1 VIGCPGPGLQTAM
14 KSRDSFVDET
24 ILTAIGGNGG
34 DGIVAFRREK
44 FVPRGGPNGGNGG
57 RGGDVVLVADR
68 SLATLWDQ
76 KYRPKLKAQNGA
88 NGGGNDRTGAGG
100 EDSVSRV
107 PVGTAVYELDS
118 SATGTLL
125 ADLVENGQRVVVAR
139 GGRGGLGN
147 ARFKG
152 PTRQTPDF
160 ATPGKPGERRKL
172 RLSLKLL
179 ADVGLVGAPNAGKST
194 LLRRVSAARPR
205 VADYP
210 FTTLVPALG
219 VAALEDRRFV
229 VADIPGLV
237 EGASEGVG
245 LGDRF
250 LRHIERTRVL
260 VHLLDV
266 GTPAQED
273 RDLLAEYDSI
283 RRELGAYDEALRDRV
298 EIVALNKIDLLAD
311 REILREPEAALRSRG
326 REVVRISGATGEG
339 IGELLRSIVRAIDA
353 EATENH
359 D

>member
-1 VIGCPGPGLQTAM
+1 M
-14 KSRDSFVDET
+14 KSRDSFIDET
-24 ILTAIGGNGG
+24 ILTAMAGDGG

-44 FVPRGGPNGGNGG
+44 FVPRGGPNGGDGG

-76 KYRPKLKAQNGA
+76 KYRPKLRAGNGA
-88 NGGGNDRTGAGG
+88 SGGGSERTGADG
-100 EDSVSRV
+100 EDTVARV
-107 PVGTAVYELDS
+107 PVGTVVYALDS
-118 SATGTLL
+118 SDAGIPL
-125 ADLVENGQRVVVAR
+125 ADLVEHGQRVVVAR

-147 ARFKG
+147 ARFKS

-179 ADVGLVGAPNAGKST
+179 ADVGLIGAPNAGKST

-210 FTTLVPALG
+210 FTTLVPTLG
-219 VAALEDRRFV
+219 VAALGERRFV

-237 EGASEGVG
+237 EGASQGVG

-266 GTPAQED
+266 GAPAQED
-273 RDLLAEYDSI
+273 RDLLAEYDAI
-283 RRELGAYDEALRDRV
+283 RHELGAYDEGLGDRP
-298 EIVALNKIDLLAD
+298 EIVALNKIDLIAD
-311 REILREPEAALRSRG
+311 REVLRESEAALRSRS

-339 IGELLRSIVRAIDA
+339 IGELLRAIVRAIDA
-353 EATENH
+353 EAEESGV
-359 D
+359 

>member
-1 VIGCPGPGLQTAM
+1 M
-14 KSRDSFVDET
+14 KSRDSFIDEA
-24 ILTAIGGNGG
+24 ILTAIGGDGG

-44 FVPRGGPNGGNGG
+44 FVPRGGPNGGDGG

-76 KYRPKLKAQNGA
+76 KYRPKLEARKGVS
-88 NGGGNDRTGAGG
+88 GGGNDRTGADG
-100 EDSVSRV
+100 EDRIARV
-107 PVGTAVYELDS
+107 PVGTMVYEIESGAADS
-118 SATGTLL
+118 LL
-125 ADLVENGQRVVVAR
+125 ADLVEDGQRVVVAR

-147 ARFKG
+147 ARFKSS
-152 PTRQTPDF
+152 TRQTPDF
-160 ATPGKPGERRKL
+160 ATPGKPGERRRL

-205 VADYP
+205 VAEYP
-210 FTTLVPALG
+210 FTTLAPALG
-219 VAALEDRRFV
+219 VAELGDRRFV
-229 VADIPGLV
+229 VADIPGLI

-266 GTPAQED
+266 GTPAQEE

-283 RRELGAYDEALRDRV
+283 RRELGAYDQALGERV
-298 EIVALNKIDLLAD
+298 EIVALNKIDLIAD
-311 REILREPEAALRSRG
+311 REVLAQPEAALRARG
-326 REVVRISGATGEG
+326 REVVQISGATGEG
-339 IGELLRSIVRAIDA
+339 IGDLVRCIVRALDA
-353 EATENH
+353 ETGE
-359 D
+359 DDG

>member
-1 VIGCPGPGLQTAM
+1 M
-14 KSRDSFVDET
+14 KSRDSFIDET
-24 ILTAIGGNGG
+24 ILTAIGGDGG

-44 FVPRGGPNGGNGG
+44 FVPRGGPNGGDGG
-57 RGGDVVLVADR
+57 RGGDVVLIADR

-76 KYRPKLKAQNGA
+76 KYRPKLKAGNGV
-88 NGGGNDRTGAGG
+88 NGGGSDRTGGGG
-100 EDSVSRV
+100 EDLVARV

-118 SATGTLL
+118 NAAGTLL
-125 ADLVENGQRVVVAR
+125 ADLVEDGQRVVVAR

-147 ARFKG
+147 ARFKSS
-152 PTRQTPDF
+152 TRQTPDF
-160 ATPGKPGERRKL
+160 ATPGKPGERRRL

-219 VAALEDRRFV
+219 VAALGDRRFV

-283 RRELGAYDEALRDRV
+283 RRELGAYDEALRGRV
-298 EIVALNKIDLLAD
+298 EIVALNKIDLIAD
-311 REILREPEAALRSRG
+311 REVLCDSEAALRSRG

-339 IGELLRSIVRAIDA
+339 IGDLLRSLVRAIDA
-353 EATENH
+353 EAKE
-359 D
+359 DDG